1 MPDMLASGA
10 AWLAGQLSA
19 AAGRSVRYYR
29 NLDYGTVTATVGST
43 RFEAQGTSGVVETWE
58 SRDFVIKAGTL
69 PFGEPQRHDKIVETV
84 SGVDVT
90 YEVTSPRGVPVFHY
104 GDAFRQTIRV
114 HTIATAES
122 AQVPATLRRRFWGAF
137 AGETITDAQILA
149 SLSSD
154 LGGSR
159 VQSRTITAATAYLY
173 VVVPSSFGVPTFAVS
188 GLTSSAWETTQRTIT
203 FSGQPATS
211 YAIYRSTYAITGT
224 VNLTVS

>member
-1 MPDMLASGA
+1 MSDLLASGA

-19 AAGRSVRYYR
+19 GASRSVRYQR
-29 NLDYGTVTATVGST
+29 GSDYGTVNATVGNS

-58 SRDFVIKAGTL
+58 SRDFIIKAGLL
-69 PFGEPQRHDKIVETV
+69 PFGEPQRHDKIVETLN
-84 SGVDVT
+84 GVDIT

-122 AQVPATLRRRFWGAF
+122 AGIAPTLKRRFWGAF
-137 AGETITDAQILA
+137 AADTITDAQIVA
-149 SLSSD
+149 SLAND

-159 VQSRTITAATAYLY
+159 AQSRTITAATAYIY
-173 VVVPSSFGVPTFAVS
+173 VVLPTSFGTPTFAVS

-203 FSGQPATS
+203 FSGQTATS
-211 YAIYRSTYAITGT
+211 YGIYRSTYPITGT
-224 VNLTVS
+224 VNLVVA